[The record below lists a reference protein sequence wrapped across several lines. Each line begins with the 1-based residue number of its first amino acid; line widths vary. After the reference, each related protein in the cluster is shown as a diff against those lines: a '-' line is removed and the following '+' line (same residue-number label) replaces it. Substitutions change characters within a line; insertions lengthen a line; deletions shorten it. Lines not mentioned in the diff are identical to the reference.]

1 MHGQTIDRERV
12 ETVLGAMRR
21 HVADWDTTAAEY
33 VDEETGEVPEGD
45 YSTEVKYY
53 QARDDAGCE
62 VLFSLP
68 DWIKFLSEALEP
80 APAQS

>member
-1 MHGQTIDRERV
+1 MHGQTIDREKV
-12 ETVLGAMRR
+12 EIVLSTMRG

-33 VDEETGEVPEGD
+33 VDEETGEVPED
-45 YSTEVKYY
+45 YSTEVKFY

-68 DWIKFLSEALEP
+68 GLIKLLTEALEP

>member
-1 MHGQTIDRERV
+1 VHGQTIDREKV
-12 ETVLGAMRR
+12 ESVLSAMRG

-33 VDEETGEVPEGD
+33 VDEETGDVPED
-45 YSTEVKYY
+45 SSTEVKYY
-53 QARDDAGCE
+53 QARDDAGCD

-68 DWIKFLSEALEP
+68 GLIKLLTEALEP

>member
-1 MHGQTIDRERV
+1 VHGQTIDREKV
-12 ETVLGAMRR
+12 QIVLSAMRG
-21 HVADWDTTAAEY
+21 HVAGWDTTAAEY
-33 VDEETGEVPEGD
+33 VDEETGEVPED

-68 DWIKFLSEALEP
+68 GWIEFLTEALEP
-80 APAQS
+80 APTQS